1 MRLVGRKESIQSV
14 ACLYASLIACHRAP
28 SILAELLFLS
38 KLLGVAP
45 SAVGGDEKEK
55 KKNGIVELFST
66 SNLTS
71 SETSAAA
78 ATKLTTFPL
87 FSTGVDCILFAA
99 TSLDNLR
106 HRLVHFGTKFLRRL
120 MDHPSIHIF
129 GHSLALFLRR
139 ILSEREDKLYDTTDF
154 LRGGSFL
161 KQNDDIFE
169 ALRGSSSTGGA
180 ASDKKSG
187 GRDQFSLPSFHAA
200 SDSSNHFKS
209 RLEKSLY
216 SNRQEVTNIFVGMLR
231 EFADLQHSI
240 DGTPYRKYTADMPE
254 RSRKCVA
261 LVRSNNLRW
270 FIQRLF
276 VPLLLQS
283 ALYLGVQVSSSSVVG
298 GTTAERTN
306 AMKQSG
312 ETGVESNYSSNAVS
326 NGDRTTVSS
335 SAVVIATSEEAAAK
349 LRLLDRRMSKKSSS
363 YRGGTQWQSV
373 AISGNQL
380 RP

>member
-78 ATKLTTFPL
+78 ATLTTFPL
-87 FSTGVDCILFAA
+87 FSTGADCILFAA

-169 ALRGSSSTGGA
+169 ALRGSSSSGSSSTGGA

-187 GRDQFSLPSFHAA
+187 RRDQFSLPSFHAA

-240 DGTPYRKYTADMPE
+240 DGTPYRKYAADMPE

-283 ALYLGVQVSSSSVVG
+283 YDAVTSLELPLLQIIQGQLFVYVSLARLCERSRE
-298 GTTAERTN
+298 TA
-306 AMKQSG
+306 
-312 ETGVESNYSSNAVS
+312 
-326 NGDRTTVSS
+326 
-335 SAVVIATSEEAAAK
+335 
-349 LRLLDRRMSKKSSS
+349 
-363 YRGGTQWQSV
+363 
-373 AISGNQL
+373 
-380 RP
+380 